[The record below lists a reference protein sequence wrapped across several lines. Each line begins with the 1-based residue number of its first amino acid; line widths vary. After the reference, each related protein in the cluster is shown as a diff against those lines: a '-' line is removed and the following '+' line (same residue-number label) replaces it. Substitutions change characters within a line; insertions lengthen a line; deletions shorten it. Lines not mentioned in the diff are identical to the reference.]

1 MALKLL
7 RSLSE
12 RRRNSSSQQVL
23 PICSYC
29 RKVRDSEG
37 DWDYL
42 ENYLSRTTSMGFS
55 HGVCD
60 HCLDEHF
67 PEVVDA
73 LKNS

>member
-1 MALKLL
+1 M
-7 RSLSE
+7 
-12 RRRNSSSQQVL
+12 
-23 PICSYC
+23 
-29 RKVRDSEG
+29 RDSEG

-73 LKNS
+73 LKTS